1 MENQEARAF
10 QITPRDNVAT
20 ALTVIP
26 EGTFVLL
33 GDGENGLREAGEEI
47 PRGHKVAVSP
57 IRKGGAVIK
66 YGVSIGEATE
76 DIRAGQWGHLH
87 CMKSCYDQR
96 SAGLDIHTGAPTDIS
111 YAIE

>member
-47 PRGHKVAVSP
+47 PRWLLWQELLRLIP
-57 IRKGGAVIK
+57 
-66 YGVSIGEATE
+66 
-76 DIRAGQWGHLH
+76 
-87 CMKSCYDQR
+87 
-96 SAGLDIHTGAPTDIS
+96 
-111 YAIE
+111 